1 MAIPLA
7 YAFLAT
13 FIDKYGNGQWASN
26 NGELDNAKD
35 AFKNSEYNKGLGIL
49 IGLAKNNN
57 KMPNNVAHFV
67 ERLKKAFVET
77 PNNNAHFWEWLFGTK
92 WFKDEDDHVIVE
104 GLLTCDGPGVMLIK
118 LASRYNATTLQ
129 METNVFQHIQES
141 IEFDMRGTI
150 HLVVD
155 HATVTCGEAKSSLA
169 DLKRAKE
176 QVCKRTHFLK
186 TVVSTVFPLKFNT
199 FIEIGHIFVPKDS
212 IGGRTQIP
220 DDSINEISIYIHYV

>member
-1 MAIPLA
+1 MPTIKKS
-7 YAFLAT
+7 T
-13 FIDKYGNGQWASN
+13 
-26 NGELDNAKD
+26 D
-35 AFKNSEYNKGLGIL
+35 AFTNSDYIKGLGIL

-155 HATVTCGEAKSSLA
+155 HATVTCGKAKSSLA
-169 DLKRAKE
+169 DLKKAEE

-186 TVVSTVFPLKFNT
+186 TVVSTVFPSKFNT
-199 FIEIGHIFVPKDS
+199 FNKIGHIFVPEQS
-212 IGGRTQIP
+212 TEELTQKPNNDIF
-220 DDSINEISIYIHYV
+220 DGVSIYIHYV